1 MFNLTVNMIFRNE
14 EPVVKKVLDNI
25 FQQIDA
31 EFVLIDNMSSD
42 RTFSILKQYESNKVI
57 VDRYNGPKGGA
68 RNKALM
74 LSHGKYILCL
84 DGDQI
89 YYNLQKL
96 IQEYLNNYD
105 GYGLKVGRSSFP
117 ILAPRELLLKVGGWR
132 NLVHI
137 EDWDLW
143 FRLTDS
149 CKFLYLAN
157 KDYIFGKHMRD
168 HKKYHTKWQTA
179 KGLIE
184 RYRDWTLTGLPGYP
198 VRKDPKAF
206 PFYILGKLLVIPKY
220 KMLAHYECTRV
231 LKDDLPIE
239 LQGVDWDI
247 KRFYNLL
254 KYEKTHCSDPIF
266 NDAIKI
272 FEEKY
277 SKKPEISFG

>member
-1 MFNLTVNMIFRNE
+1 MVSLSVNMIFRNE

-25 FQQIDA
+25 FQQIDG
-31 EFVLIDNMSSD
+31 EFVLIDNMSRD
-42 RTFSILKQYESNKVI
+42 RTFDILKSYERDNVI

-68 RNKALM
+68 RNKALI

-96 IQEYLNNYD
+96 IDEYLNNYD

-117 ILAPRELLLKVGGWR
+117 ILAPRELLIKVGGWR

-149 CKFLYLAN
+149 CKYLYLAN
-157 KDYIFGKHMRD
+157 KDYIFGDHLHD
-168 HKKYHTKWQTA
+168 HKMHHTKWQTA

-184 RYRDWTLTGLPGYP
+184 RYRDRTLTGLPSPYL
-198 VRKDPKAF
+198 KDNPELL
-206 PFYILGKLLVIPKY
+206 PFYVIGKLLVIPKY
-220 KMLAHYECTRV
+220 KMLAHYKCTKHLRE
-231 LKDDLPIE
+231 KLPPKLEGI
-239 LQGVDWDI
+239 DWDL
-247 KRFYNLL
+247 KRHYNLL
-254 KYEKTHCSDPIF
+254 KYEKTHCNDLIF
-266 NDAIKI
+266 DEAIKI

-277 SKKPEISFG
+277 SR